1 MSDRGERSD
10 TSKSD
15 PTLTGVFRKFPESP
29 DSPRRIEDTS
39 DSTDESAM
47 MELTGEIQQIRWNI
61 QQIER
66 KEKGYQMDWTRR
78 TYNRSDTMLQ
88 SRIFALVR
96 SFRSFA
102 RSPVLSNFHTIC
114 NTYFPS
120 CLGLCMCSTYVTM

>member
-96 SFRSFA
+96 SFRSF
-102 RSPVLSNFHTIC
+102 RSFTCALKFSRDMQCLS
-114 NTYFPS
+114 S
-120 CLGLCMCSTYVTM
+120 LLLGFFGAMHV